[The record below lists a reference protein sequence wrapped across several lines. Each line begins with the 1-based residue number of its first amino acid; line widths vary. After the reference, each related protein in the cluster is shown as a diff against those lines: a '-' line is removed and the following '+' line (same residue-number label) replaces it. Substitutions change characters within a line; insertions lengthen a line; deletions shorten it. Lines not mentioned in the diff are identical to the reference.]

1 MKLVFVLVLRIQK
14 SDTGNNNF
22 VKWKRDILVRQT
34 EMTRPVKVDLEGGPK
49 YTFWSDQTEM
59 VRSIWFLTENF
70 RNFGLNGKLP
80 LFSSLKIGFHVFARK
95 LNWYFIGVYII
106 KTQLLLTNVMWLSCF
121 CDFGTLNEKKKNNNW
136 QTPSQISLNITLAIS
151 NL

>member
-1 MKLVFVLVLRIQK
+1 MKLVVDLVLRIQK

-22 VKWKRDILVRQT
+22 VKWKRDISVRPT
-34 EMTRPVKVDLEGGPK
+34 EMTRPVKVNLKGGPK
-49 YTFWSDQTEM
+49 YTFWSHQTEM

-70 RNFGLNGKLP
+70 RNFGLNRKRP

-95 LNWYFIGVYII
+95 LTWYFIGVYVI
-106 KTQLLLTNVMWLSCF
+106 KTQLLLTNLMWLNCL
-121 CDFGTLNEKKKNNNW
+121 CDFGTLNEKNNW
-136 QTPSQISLNITLAIS
+136 RTSSQILLNITLVIS

>member
-1 MKLVFVLVLRIQK
+1 MKLVIVLVLRIQK

-22 VKWKRDILVRQT
+22 VKWKRDISVRPT
-34 EMTRPVKVDLEGGPK
+34 EMTRPVKVNLKGGPK

-70 RNFGLNGKLP
+70 RNFGLNGERP

-95 LNWYFIGVYII
+95 LTWYFIGVYII
-106 KTQLLLTNVMWLSCF
+106 KTQLLLTNLMWLNCF
-121 CDFGTLNEKKKNNNW
+121 CNFGTLNEKKKNSW
-136 QTPSQISLNITLAIS
+136 KTSSQISLNIMLVIS